1 MVSPQLTMK
10 VTQART
16 GDLRPAVIAD
26 RRAQPRAQANG
37 PVTGEKSV
45 TLRFGSRADE
55 GPLALL
61 AALDSSKPLAHPV
74 LLAEVDGQLVAALAL
89 SDGAVVADPF
99 HPTLDVIE
107 LLRERARQ
115 FDPKSRIRRSGRCRF
130 RFLPRAAAW
139 RQA

>member
-1 MVSPQLTMK
+1 MVSPQLTME
-10 VTQART
+10 VTQVRT
-16 GDLRPAVIAD
+16 DDLRRAAIAGS
-26 RRAQPRAQANG
+26 RTQPRAQANR

-55 GPLALL
+55 GPLARL
-61 AALDSSKPLAHPV
+61 AALDSSKPPAHPV
-74 LLAEVDGQLVAALAL
+74 LLADVDGQLVAALGL
-89 SDGAVVADPF
+89 SDGTVVADPF
-99 HPTLDVIE
+99 HPTLDVIG

-115 FDPKSRIRRSGRCRF
+115 FDAKSRIRRSGRCRF